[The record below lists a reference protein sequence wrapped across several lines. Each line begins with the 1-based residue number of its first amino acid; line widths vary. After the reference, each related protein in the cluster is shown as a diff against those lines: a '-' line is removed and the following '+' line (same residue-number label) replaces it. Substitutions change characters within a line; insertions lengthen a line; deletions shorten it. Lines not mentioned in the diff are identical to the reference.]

1 MLLAEV
7 DVATVGVVVTAGAG
21 LTSFGV
27 EDDVIF
33 FEMDWINDHPCSP

>member
-7 DVATVGVVVTAGAG
+7 DVAAAGVVVAGAG